1 MKLFATLAAAASALT
16 LEHPNFQEFKE
27 WQAKVSKAYQSEGHE
42 MRGFQNWLVS
52 RQFVMEHNIKAF
64 TGQESFTVEMNQFAD
79 LSDEEWVEY
88 NRLRNGAKANSDCKP
103 MPSSSAEAN
112 PDSVDWRNEG
122 YVTPIKDQGQ
132 CGSCWAFSTTGSTEG
147 AHFKK
152 TGKLV
157 TLSEQ
162 QLVDCSTKEGDH
174 GCNGGLMDFGFTYII
189 ENDGI
194 TTESAYPYKAQD
206 GSCKS
211 GMTAAATLSECYDVA
226 QGSEADLETAVAT
239 VGPISVAIDAHLL
252 SFRLYKQGIYHD
264 RLCSSTRLDHGVL
277 AVGYKNDPSGNYW
290 IVKNSWNTTWGNEG
304 YIWMAKDK
312 KNTCGIATAASYPVA

>member
-1 MKLFATLAAAASALT
+1 MGTS
-16 LEHPNFQEFKE
+16 
-27 WQAKVSKAYQSEGHE
+27 
-42 MRGFQNWLVS
+42 
-52 RQFVMEHNIKAF
+52 
-64 TGQESFTVEMNQFAD
+64 GQ
-79 LSDEEWVEY
+79 
-88 NRLRNGAKANSDCKP
+88 
-103 MPSSSAEAN
+103 AN
-112 PDSVDWRNEG
+112 PDSVDWRTEG

-152 TGKLV
+152 TGDLV

-189 ENDGI
+189 ENGGI
-194 TTESAYPYKAQD
+194 TTEAASPYQAQD
-206 GSCKS
+206 GTCKS
-211 GMTAAATLSECYDVA
+211 GMTAAATLSECYDVP

-252 SFRLYKQGIYHD
+252 SFRLY
-264 RLCSSTRLDHGVL
+264 SSTRLDHGVL
-277 AVGYKNDPSGNYW
+277 AVGYNNDPAGKYW

-312 KNTCGIATAASYPVA
+312 KSGCGIATAASYPVA